1 MLSYRKIY
9 EGWCKL
15 PLMTSSSLSQL
26 ARNLRNNATPQEKK
40 LWSRFLRHFP
50 LPIHRQFV
58 IENAIVDFYCH
69 QAKLAIEID
78 GSQHLK
84 LKEVELDAIRSARFQ
99 KLGIAVIRFTNSD
112 IDLNFDSTCV
122 LIVEKVEE
130 RTGKPLV
137 WS

>member
-1 MLSYRKIY
+1 
-9 EGWCKL
+9 
-15 PLMTSSSLSQL
+15 MTGSSLSQL

-40 LWSRFLRHFP
+40 LWFRFLRNFP

-58 IENAIVDFYCH
+58 IENTIVDFYCH

-78 GSQHLK
+78 GSQHLA
-84 LKEVELDAIRSARFQ
+84 LKETELDGNRSA
-99 KLGIAVIRFTNSD
+99 KLHELGIEVMRFTNTD
-112 IDLNFDSTCV
+112 IDLYFESTCV

-130 RTGKPLV
+130 KIGRPVV